1 MINTEQKI
9 KPMTLEELT
18 LAIDRLTRFK
28 LPEEKY
34 NRVFK
39 EIISKYQII
48 PKISFKDY
56 EKLTAP
62 EISSMV
68 ENIFTYSLNRLNPE
82 QLENSLYK
90 TVIDLEKSI
99 YNINDDTLNLMDT
112 KIPYENI
119 LKLNKN
125 TPLCKN
131 LELLKQMQNSGKTPT
146 QIRKKFKTKFPLE
159 KIIIAEGIT
168 EEILLPTFAKLLH
181 YDFDENGI
189 ELIAAGGK
197 NQVAKDYIKLKDAL
211 NIPIVILLDAD
222 AKTIAETISDKL
234 REFDKL
240 ILIEKG
246 EFEDILPLNL
256 ISKAINYKFT
266 NFFKIEDNEFNLEI
280 NRVADLE
287 EIYRINGL
295 GEFKKAEFAHNIK
308 DVLDSTFD
316 ISDEIE
322 HIIKEIKNT

>member
-99 YNINDDTLNLMDT
+99 YNINDDTLNLMET

-168 EEILLPTFAKLLH
+168 EEILLPTFAKLLN

-240 ILIEKG
+240 ILIEKV
-246 EFEDILPLNL
+246 NL
-256 ISKAINYKFT
+256 
-266 NFFKIEDNEFNLEI
+266 KIFCHLI
-280 NRVADLE
+280 W
-287 EIYRINGL
+287 
-295 GEFKKAEFAHNIK
+295 FPKQ
-308 DVLDSTFD
+308 
-316 ISDEIE
+316 
-322 HIIKEIKNT
+322 

>member
-99 YNINDDTLNLMDT
+99 YNINDDTLNLMET

-168 EEILLPTFAKLLH
+168 EEILLPTFAKLLN

-266 NFFKIEDNEFNLEI
+266 NFFKIEDNEFNLEV

>member
-62 EISSMV
+62 EISSTV

-99 YNINDDTLNLMDT
+99 YNINDDTLNLMET

-131 LELLKQMQNSGKTPT
+131 LELLKQMQNSGKTPA

-168 EEILLPTFAKLLH
+168 EEILLPTFAKLLN

-308 DVLDSTFD
+308 DVLDSTLD